1 MSNSTRVFFPY
12 DNEQDGGLTA
22 SADIQLVQGTETLE
36 LVPDSRGSDRTE
48 AVETVTTAPGEEE
61 TSAVVEHEA
70 EKPVEEDTGRK

>member
-1 MSNSTRVFFPY
+1 MVALPPLPTSNWCK
-12 DNEQDGGLTA
+12 GLKLWSWYLTP
-22 SADIQLVQGTETLE
+22 G
-36 LVPDSRGSDRTE
+36 GSDRTE